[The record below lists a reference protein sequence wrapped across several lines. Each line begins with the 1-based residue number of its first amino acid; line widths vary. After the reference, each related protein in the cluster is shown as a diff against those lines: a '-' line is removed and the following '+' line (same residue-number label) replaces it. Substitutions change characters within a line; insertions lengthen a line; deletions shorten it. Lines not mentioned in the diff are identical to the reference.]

1 MEKNELKSYDDL
13 NQPETHSTEVLLS
26 TIEELE
32 RTKRENTL
40 LKVAVMELRDTLNT
54 IEGKLIKA
62 FYDDNTSFWDALV
75 DIRKTL
81 KKDSTNGNE

>member
-1 MEKNELKSYDDL
+1 MTIKSQDDL
-13 NQPETHSTEVLLS
+13 HKPETHSTEVLLS

-32 RTKRENTL
+32 RTKKENTL

-81 KKDSTNGNE
+81 KKDSTNGKE

>member
-1 MEKNELKSYDDL
+1 MIRMSDKAYQQLLSDQLAKIEGEEIIAELK
-13 NQPETHSTEVLLS
+13 H
-26 TIEELE
+26 
-32 RTKRENTL
+32 ENLL

-75 DIRKTL
+75 DIRKTI
-81 KKDSTNGNE
+81 KKDSTND